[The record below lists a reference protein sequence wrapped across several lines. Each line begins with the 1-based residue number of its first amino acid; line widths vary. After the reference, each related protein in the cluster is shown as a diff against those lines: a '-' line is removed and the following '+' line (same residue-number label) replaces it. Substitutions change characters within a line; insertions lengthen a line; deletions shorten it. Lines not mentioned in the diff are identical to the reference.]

1 MTFQKKITAAVVVPP
16 DGVRGNTGWTA
27 KDSLCGASW
36 GYVRSRRLCDP
47 SRTAGKLP
55 GKRGGYQCS
64 NNRSLTACS
73 NHWPPSKSAD
83 SCRLPAPGARS
94 IDADFMFFP
103 ASTFVD
109 MSLLE
114 QSLDEI
120 INSGPGGSRKSHS
133 RPRQRAHRGVSKA
146 HGKPSRGGRRP
157 HRPSAPLPR
166 SKEAEELSGGRPYLR
181 VSHLHPELTEKDLEG
196 LFSSIGDLLFT
207 KIEYNTR
214 GESTG
219 VAFVGYQN
227 PADCEVAIER
237 FDGRRAAGQI
247 ISVENAIP
255 LSQRIS
261 VSKRGKKARSRD
273 REPKPRR
280 KTVEE
285 LDAELNSYMGAPATE
300 APAAAEQPSETG
312 EIGDSNPAFAATD
325 MMVE

>member
-1 MTFQKKITAAVVVPP
+1 M
-16 DGVRGNTGWTA
+16 RG
-27 KDSLCGASW
+27 
-36 GYVRSRRLCDP
+36 RLG
-47 SRTAGKLP
+47 S
-55 GKRGGYQCS
+55 
-64 NNRSLTACS
+64 
-73 NHWPPSKSAD
+73 
-83 SCRLPAPGARS
+83 APGPSSAVDRRR
-94 IDADFMFFP
+94 FLFFP
-103 ASTFVD
+103 VSTFVD

-120 INSGPGGSRKSHS
+120 INSGPGGPRRSHS
-133 RPRQRAHRGVSKA
+133 KPRQRAHRGVSKA
-146 HGKPSRGGRRP
+146 HGKPARGSRRP

-261 VSKRGKKARSRD
+261 VSKRGKKARSRE

-285 LDAELNSYMGAPATE
+285 LDAELNSYMGVPETSGQAAE
-300 APAAAEQPSETG
+300 APAETEQPRETG
-312 EIGDSNPAFAATD
+312 EVGDSNPAFAATD